1 MSEEE
6 IEFWNSIFFH
16 EIMFQEI
23 KEEANRIYNG
33 VDCGKIRQWVQSLD
47 IPEFYEYSDKI
58 LEIVDKNR
66 INNQKLEAAHT
77 LEQGE
82 ISEQDQRSE
91 LTEEE
96 RWKLLKIR
104 SARLFKLMNLNA
116 PESIIAHAIDLI
128 YKLRPEN

>member
-1 MSEEE
+1 M
-6 IEFWNSIFFH
+6 
-16 EIMFQEI
+16 
-23 KEEANRIYNG
+23 
-33 VDCGKIRQWVQSLD
+33 
-47 IPEFYEYSDKI
+47 
-58 LEIVDKNR
+58 
-66 INNQKLEAAHT
+66 EAAHT